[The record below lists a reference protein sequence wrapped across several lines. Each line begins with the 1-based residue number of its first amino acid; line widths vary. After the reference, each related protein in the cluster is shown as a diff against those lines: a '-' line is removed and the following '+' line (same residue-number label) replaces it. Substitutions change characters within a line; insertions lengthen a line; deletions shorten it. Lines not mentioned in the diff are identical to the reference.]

1 MRPRRLYWLGIMLWI
16 LLLSGCAAPTATPAP
31 VPTAPPTATSVPQA
45 TSLPDDLTVQQV
57 QALREQGGVVIVDVR
72 QPEEYAAGH
81 IPEAVLIPL
90 GELSSRWSEVPQGQ
104 PVIFVCRSGNRSRQA
119 FELARQ
125 QGLTQIHNMLGG
137 MNDWIAQ
144 GYEVAK

>member
-1 MRPRRLYWLGIMLWI
+1 MRPRKLYWLLALLG
-16 LLLSGCAAPTATPAP
+16 LLLLGGCAAPGAPPALA
-31 VPTAPPTATSVPQA
+31 PTALPTATSVPQA
-45 TSLPDDLTVQQV
+45 TPLPDDLTAQQV

-81 IPEAVLIPL
+81 IPEAILIPL
-90 GELSSRWSEVPQGQ
+90 GELSSRWNEVPQDQ

-125 QGLTQIHNMLGG
+125 QGLTQIHNLLGG
-137 MNDWIAQ
+137 MSDWAAQ
-144 GYEVAK
+144 GYEVVK